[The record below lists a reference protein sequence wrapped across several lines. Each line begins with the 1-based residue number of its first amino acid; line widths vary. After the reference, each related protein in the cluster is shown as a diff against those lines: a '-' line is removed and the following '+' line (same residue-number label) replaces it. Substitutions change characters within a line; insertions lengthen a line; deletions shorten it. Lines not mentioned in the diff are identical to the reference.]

1 MQFFRS
7 ADCPQ
12 SAARGKPE
20 TRRNKPHPSRSGGAA
35 ASWDNSRSG
44 RRRTLP
50 NQKQAGHLPASQIE
64 LNIATGWTAKSLS
77 VLCQASSHTMKRLL
91 IVCLIVVGIVVAVAA
106 CRVLDESIRIPP
118 RSLTNTT
125 MWVLKRRILQFAHS
139 HGELPHTLTALPEM
153 QGYDTS
159 TRDEWG
165 RDIVFEVSTSGIV
178 TLRSLGRD
186 GVVGGSGNDADMIG
200 SFPSRDADGR
210 WNDEMVQWS
219 HNPFSPQ

>member
-1 MQFFRS
+1 
-7 ADCPQ
+7 
-12 SAARGKPE
+12 
-20 TRRNKPHPSRSGGAA
+20 
-35 ASWDNSRSG
+35 
-44 RRRTLP
+44 
-50 NQKQAGHLPASQIE
+50 
-64 LNIATGWTAKSLS
+64 
-77 VLCQASSHTMKRLL
+77 
-91 IVCLIVVGIVVAVAA
+91 
-106 CRVLDESIRIPP
+106 
-118 RSLTNTT
+118 